1 MKCVLEPLHS
11 PVSRE
16 LCVQRRATH
25 MTTLNDRRKVLAAPL
40 MVAGWAEILATFLV
54 QVESTVI
61 YFVCLRQRPIKIK
74 RDSARMN
81 CSDDPV
87 PDEVTERN
95 LKLSKE
101 HRLAYFMCLR
111 LTTPSI
117 RLHPNVATTGWPN
130 WFSMILLHVDQI
142 AFETC
147 LHEFDLFELC
157 LMSAWNVGDLP
168 LLIGNEMLF
177 GELKMESIGIALV
190 EIWAVLN
197 PIQFEVWVELEPHK
211 RSRSRWNCFGQ
222 DQVNVV

>member
-1 MKCVLEPLHS
+1 
-11 PVSRE
+11 
-16 LCVQRRATH
+16 
-25 MTTLNDRRKVLAAPL
+25 
-40 MVAGWAEILATFLV
+40 
-54 QVESTVI
+54 
-61 YFVCLRQRPIKIK
+61 
-74 RDSARMN
+74 MN

-130 WFSMILLHVDQI
+130 WFSMILLHIDQI
-142 AFETC
+142 AIEKC
-147 LHEFDLFELC
+147 LHEFDLIELC
-157 LMSAWNVGDLP
+157 LMSAWIDGDLP

-190 EIWAVLN
+190 EIWAVLK
-197 PIQFEVWVELEPHK
+197 PIQFEVWVELEPNK

-222 DQVNVV
+222 DQVKCGLTIRIEERRHDPAA

>member
-1 MKCVLEPLHS
+1 
-11 PVSRE
+11 
-16 LCVQRRATH
+16 
-25 MTTLNDRRKVLAAPL
+25 
-40 MVAGWAEILATFLV
+40 
-54 QVESTVI
+54 
-61 YFVCLRQRPIKIK
+61 
-74 RDSARMN
+74 MN

-87 PDEVTERN
+87 PNEVVEQN

-142 AFETC
+142 AFEKC

-197 PIQFEVWVELEPHK
+197 PIQFEVWVELESHK
-211 RSRSRWNCFGQ
+211 RSRSRWNSFGQ
-222 DQVNVV
+222 DQVNVVSPSGLKREGLTLPLKIFDPEIWLTRRASIIARQICSKLKRFQASTIVTKKDAAHD